1 MTMPAAQHESPHAGV
16 FETDATVS
24 DWDTDY
30 YHPIAERL
38 YDRQVARMIRAL
50 GVPPGG
56 PVTDAGCGPGV
67 HAIRAAKLGHRV
79 EALDLSHTML
89 GEAQRRATQAGVADS
104 ISFRQADL
112 TALDIPDAS
121 RRHVFS
127 WGVVIHIPDAEAALA
142 NLARIIEPGG
152 RLALHLTNATAFDH
166 TLERWGRF
174 VMRKPLE
181 LERRELGPGC
191 WYDMNDERLWVWR
204 FDLDAVAA
212 FLARRGL
219 TLRRR
224 WTAECSEIQRR
235 VNGPVRSA
243 LLRANNAAAT
253 LGVPARWSATNLLVF
268 ERTAWDGTPGSGRCA

>member
-1 MTMPAAQHESPHAGV
+1 MGSSDAHPEITSEHAGV
-16 FETDATVS
+16 FETGATVS
-24 DWDTDY
+24 DWDADY

-38 YDRQVARMIRAL
+38 YDRQVARMLRML
-50 GVPPGG
+50 RVPPGG

-89 GEAQRRATQAGVADS
+89 GEAERRADAAGVADK
-104 ISFRQADL
+104 ITFRQADL
-112 TALDIPDAS
+112 TTLDLPDAS

-127 WGVVIHIPDAEAALA
+127 WGVVIHIPDAEAALT

-152 RLALHLTNATAFDH
+152 HLALHLTNSTAFDH
-166 TLERWGRF
+166 TLERWGRA
-174 VMRKPLE
+174 VVRKPLE
-181 LERRELGPGC
+181 LEHRELGPGC
-191 WYDMNDERLWVWR
+191 WYEMNDERLWVWR

-212 FLARRGL
+212 FLAHRGL

-235 VNGPVRSA
+235 VNGPARSA
-243 LLRANNAAAT
+243 LLRANNAAAA
-253 LGVPARWSATNLLVF
+253 LGVPARYGATNLMVF
-268 ERTAWDGTPGSGRCA
+268 ERTA

>member
-1 MTMPAAQHESPHAGV
+1 MGSPSAQPEIVSEHADV
-16 FETDATVS
+16 FERGETVA
-24 DWDTDY
+24 DWDADY

-38 YDRQVARMIRAL
+38 YDKQVARMLERL
-50 GVPPGG
+50 RVPPGG

-89 GEAQRRATQAGVADS
+89 GEAQRRADAAGVADK
-104 ISFRQADL
+104 ITFRQTDL
-112 TALDIPDAS
+112 TTLDIPDAS

-127 WGVVIHIPDAEAALA
+127 WGVVIHIPDAEAALS
-142 NLARIIEPGG
+142 NLARIIAPGG
-152 RLALHLTNATAFDH
+152 RLALHLTNSTAFDH

-174 VMRKPLE
+174 AVRKPLE
-181 LERRELGPGC
+181 LEQRDLGPGC
-191 WYDMNDERLWVWR
+191 WYEMNDERLWVWR

-219 TLRRR
+219 TLRHR

-243 LLRANNAAAT
+243 LLRVNNAAAAM
-253 LGVPARWSATNLLVF
+253 GVPARCSATNLLVF
-268 ERTAWDGTPGSGRCA
+268 ERTA